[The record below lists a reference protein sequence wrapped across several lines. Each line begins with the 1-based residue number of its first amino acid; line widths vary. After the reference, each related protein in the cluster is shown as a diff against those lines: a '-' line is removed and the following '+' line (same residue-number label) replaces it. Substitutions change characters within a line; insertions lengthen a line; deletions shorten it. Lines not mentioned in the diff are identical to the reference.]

1 MYVLFKKRGER
12 GFKKVLTLESLEE
25 NVIPKYIPP
34 ELQELPPYAFILDK
48 DGNLKVDVTI
58 MPRVSALDPEMVP
71 DYLLPV
77 YAKRLL
83 DEKMQSIL
91 ELYPLVK
98 QNSDFTDKA
107 FFEAILHQ
115 YVKTSNNKQYYTADK
130 IYQLEANLIKDYLL
144 GRKSPQEILVA
155 FATEFLQK
163 KLRYD
168 SPVGKDITGFL
179 QAIIQLFK
187 AAYRLTVLQ
196 TLKQWNRE
204 IHKLIDENSGNKEEL
219 TKIIQEIRSKNINF
233 VVPDIDISEVVE
245 KAKAELANSTSQTKN
260 TNQSGN
266 TTPAS
271 DQSSQTQQTN

>member
-204 IHKLIDENSGNKEEL
+204 ILKLIDESSGNKEEL
-219 TKIIQEIRSKNINF
+219 AKIIQEIRSKNINF